1 MKFIKR
7 DFQITRGW
15 LKLNETVFD
24 AILIFQSNS
33 RIKKLPVNKPR
44 KPYNAPYNFSILYF
58 LIHLELIII
67 NLLLITIE
75 LLFEST
81 EFNPFS
87 TNGPFLYSLKTSDVF
102 RGYRSF
108 QGVQKLD
115 IG

>member
-1 MKFIKR
+1 MKFLKQA
-7 DFQITRGW
+7 FQITRGW
-15 LKLNETVFD
+15 LKLNETVLD
-24 AILIFQSNS
+24 AIFQSNS
-33 RIKKLPVNKPR
+33 RIKKLPLNKPR
-44 KPYNAPYNFSILYF
+44 KPYYVPYNSSILYF

-102 RGYRSF
+102 RGYRS
-108 QGVQKLD
+108 
-115 IG
+115 